1 MLVDSL
7 LGDFLNASPKYSN
20 DFSAVIYTRSELLS
34 YFRVKSVKD
43 LQMNVNLC
51 NGKFHGRVHVTKIW
65 DEVVQVRKR
74 IGFLQKL
81 TF

>member
-1 MLVDSL
+1 M
-7 LGDFLNASPKYSN
+7 
-20 DFSAVIYTRSELLS
+20 LS